1 MFKCNFNQN
10 TNDCKVK
17 FSGKDWILSRL
28 GNDFGDE
35 NNFYEVTLNGE
46 KQEKTELFFGEM
58 IPPPPRGVACLNFRY
73 KKYQT
78 GLLNDAPLQVVVWP
92 FHGKP
97 GIVKIQRNS
106 PDAGTWI
113 RAQVTFRKISNS
125 FVVLFRADSSKTG
138 LVTLALDDVSV
149 SEGNC

>member
-1 MFKCNFNQN
+1 MPTKKLKPVRSKYCYN
-10 TNDCKVK
+10 
-17 FSGKDWILSRL
+17 ILIYFTVGR
-28 GNDFGDE
+28 
-35 NNFYEVTLNGE
+35 
-46 KQEKTELFFGEM
+46 
-58 IPPPPRGVACLNFRY
+58 
-73 KKYQT
+73 
-78 GLLNDAPLQVVVWP
+78 LNDAPLQVVVWP
-92 FHGKP
+92 FNGKP

-106 PDAGTWI
+106 PDGGTWI